1 MTTTPPAVSDAPPH
15 VPLAAI
21 FSLFFQ
27 IGLLSF
33 GGGVLGW
40 LYREV
45 VEKRRW
51 LTDTDFLGGLTIA
64 QVMPG
69 INVTNM
75 SVYIGSRL
83 RGAAGATAAVMGILT
98 GPFFFVIGLLMVYAR
113 IQQISWAPTFMQGV
127 ATAAVGL
134 FLSVGIK
141 AIRKNI
147 RSWQYGVMLAIVVL
161 VGGLRIPMVPVVLCL
176 APLSVAIAW
185 FTRGAKSGG

>member
-1 MTTTPPAVSDAPPH
+1 MSPSSESVSPLPH

-21 FSLFFQ
+21 FFLFLQ
-27 IGLLSF
+27 IGLFSF
-33 GGGVLGW
+33 GGGVMGW

-45 VEKRRW
+45 VEKRGW
-51 LTDTDFLGGLTIA
+51 LSDTDFLGGLTVA

-75 SVYIGSRL
+75 AVYIGQRL
-83 RGAAGATAAVMGILT
+83 RGVVGSAVAVTGVLT
-98 GPFFFVIGLLMVYAR
+98 GPFFVVIGLLMIYGR
-113 IQQISWAPTFMQGV
+113 IQQISWAPSFMQGV

-147 RSWQYGVMLAIVVL
+147 RGVGHYAVMLAIVVA
-161 VGGLRIPMVPVVLCL
+161 VGILRWPMVPVVLCL
-176 APLSVAIAW
+176 APVSVALAW
-185 FTRGAKSGG
+185 FSREKADA